1 VPRSEAS
8 ITTKG
13 RSQWEPLRWSQSAFA
28 AGEARPLSLIVNR
41 LPFAP
46 VRRIA
51 TKIAAAIASYGGQG
65 RTLATAAAISLAV
78 HVLNALGF
86 WLAMHSLAVP
96 ATPLFAAVFYPMLSV
111 LLALPV
117 SISGVGVRDVFS
129 AAMFTAFGL
138 SPEAGVAF
146 SWLHLGLGVPVALV
160 GGLIQ
165 LWEVVARKKS

>member
-1 VPRSEAS
+1 MGFRS
-8 ITTKG
+8 
-13 RSQWEPLRWSQSAFA
+13 
-28 AGEARPLSLIVNR
+28 V
-41 LPFAP
+41 
-46 VRRIA
+46 
-51 TKIAAAIASYGGQG
+51 
-65 RTLATAAAISLAV
+65 LA
-78 HVLNALGF
+78 HVLNAFGF

-129 AAMFTAFGL
+129 AAMFAAFGL

-146 SWLHLGLGVPVALV
+146 SWLQLGLSVPVALV

-165 LWEVVARKKS
+165 LWEVVARKKP